1 MGWIVHAHPGSAPRL
16 RSPEGP
22 PPPSGFAASQSPAAV
37 FHAAAVPRPPF
48 RGFPSRGASTSLEA
62 TCSLAVI
69 HPRAET
75 HGSTLVTAGFA
86 DAHTFV
92 QLPDFPRP
100 LWVPFRGAETPFPV
114 ALASSRRTVPFRE
127 LHPLRS
133 FPPRAS
139 PFTPA
144 RVASNRRSFLS
155 WSFAPLELS
164 PPTPG
169 SLDPPDP
176 EGSNPLF
183 ARDSLGNRT
192 RRPETLPRLDLRRA
206 TQGTSR
212 PLTPGEHA
220 PGHAWPPDAS
230 SSAVS
235 GPLRDRPAPSLD
247 GDSYSPDLAYAEQ
260 ARRPWPPKSCST

>member
-22 PPPSGFAASQSPAAV
+22 PPPSGFAASPSPAAL

-48 RGFPSRGASTSLEA
+48 RGFPSRGASTPLGA

-92 QLPDFPRP
+92 QLPGFPRP
-100 LWVPFRGAETPFPV
+100 LWVPFPGAEAPFPV
-114 ALASSRRTVPFRE
+114 ALASSRGTVSFRA

-139 PFTPA
+139 PFAPA
-144 RVASNRRSFLS
+144 RVASNRRPILS
-155 WSFAPLELS
+155 WSFASLELS

-176 EGSNPLF
+176 EGSNTRF
-183 ARDSLGNRT
+183 ARDALRNRT
-192 RRPETLPRLDLRRA
+192 RKPEPIPRLDLRGA

-220 PGHAWPPDAS
+220 PGH
-230 SSAVS
+230 
-235 GPLRDRPAPSLD
+235 
-247 GDSYSPDLAYAEQ
+247 E
-260 ARRPWPPKSCST
+260 